1 MKEAID
7 AFKPIGLLAWLGQE
21 NMEWL
26 AERAFSLEYRPEE
39 IILEAG
45 SHTDGLYIIASGQ
58 VRFTSDDC
66 GVSQLESGNYF
77 GELSLLDK
85 KDRTAIVEAI
95 THVQIYHLSKRHLN
109 GFAQEFPD
117 PYSILV
123 TNLARELSRRIRQLN
138 ALTCNPG
145 RMNP

>member
-1 MKEAID
+1 MKDAIE

-21 NMEWL
+21 NMAWL
-26 AERAFSLEYRPEE
+26 AERAFSFEYRPEE

-45 SHTDGLYIIASGQ
+45 SSSDGLYIIASGQ
-58 VRFTSDDC
+58 VRFTSEDL
-66 GVSQLESGNYF
+66 GASQLEAGNYF

-85 KDRTAIVEAI
+85 KERTAIVEAI

-117 PYSILV
+117 PYSIMI
-123 TNLARELSRRIRQLN
+123 TNLARELARRIRQLN
-138 ALTCNPG
+138 AMTCAQKGVNP
-145 RMNP
+145 